1 MQNTFPGSNNGIS
14 RAVLSDRSG
23 FAKKQRPTTAGH
35 ISLLSACHEEL
46 NFSFSLM
53 LVNLNSHL
61 GLAATA
67 FGQLGLK
74 QAHGCK
80 VCY

>member
-23 FAKKQRPTTAGH
+23 FAKKQMPTTAGH

-46 NFSFSLM
+46 NFSFS
-53 LVNLNSHL
+53 
-61 GLAATA
+61 
-67 FGQLGLK
+67 
-74 QAHGCK
+74 
-80 VCY
+80 